1 MRCISHAQVA
11 EMSSSGDAKTVED
24 SLVRITVQNALSR
37 DLKEN
42 VKMTENKPKKKKGPK
57 TLLGVFE
64 IIPDDM
70 EGLDELMEKV
80 IKPTVQKADGMVET
94 YHVQDIAFG
103 AKKIIARIILKE
115 RDGGTQP
122 LEDAL
127 MAHEEIQRAECS
139 MVSIIS

>member
-1 MRCISHAQVA
+1 
-11 EMSSSGDAKTVED
+11 
-24 SLVRITVQNALSR
+24 
-37 DLKEN
+37 
-42 VKMTENKPKKKKGPK
+42 MTENKPKKKKGPK
-57 TLLGVFE
+57 TLMGVFE

-80 IKPTVQKADGMVET
+80 IKPTVEKADGIVET
-94 YHVQDIAFG
+94 YKVQDIAFG

-127 MAHEEIQRAECS
+127 MAREEIQRAECA